1 MISAGLDKG
10 AGTETISAIMIR
22 AVAGSSLHD
31 AARLY
36 AKAGMFVIPTDPA
49 DIKNPVRCSA
59 TNGKTTVRRS

>member
-1 MISAGLDKG
+1 
-10 AGTETISAIMIR
+10 MIR